1 LVRVGP
7 TKILL
12 QKQSQKI
19 SYLTNLIY
27 CERHD
32 GVILLKSG
40 LVSQILEAVAAQPVV
55 SVCIKE
61 TGSRDTIT
69 FVLPV
74 QTGPWVNRGTIHCW
88 IQTFLSFFY
97 SIAYFRYG
105 TYIHCASETTRAR
118 CVLLSLEKRLIIER

>member
-1 LVRVGP
+1 LS
-7 TKILL
+7 K
-12 QKQSQKI
+12 SQEI
-19 SYLTNLIY
+19 SHLTNLIY

-61 TGSRDTIT
+61 KRSRDTMG

-74 QTGPWVNRGTIHCW
+74 QTGPWVKREIMLQVSKC
-88 IQTFLSFFY
+88 IVLKRQ
-97 SIAYFRYG
+97 SILF
-105 TYIHCASETTRAR
+105 
-118 CVLLSLEKRLIIER
+118 